1 MNSIPDR
8 EIPAEISSNLRKW
21 NWMARCLRIVQ
32 VGLGLVG
39 TASAL
44 TVTTFA
50 ADIGTLWVK
59 ICSFVAALCI
69 GLLAAFDIGGKANA
83 TRQACRHLNRAI
95 LRYLYLP
102 ASSLDNLI
110 DSYSQ
115 AQDMVGNV
123 TYRQLQPG
131 QDGRPN
137 QSLEANPAGR
147 RND

>member
-1 MNSIPDR
+1 MTSISYR
-8 EIPAEISSNLRKW
+8 EIPAQISSNLRKW
-21 NWMARCLRIVQ
+21 QWMARSLRIVQ
-32 VGLGLVG
+32 VGLGLLG

-69 GLLAAFDIGGKANA
+69 GLLAAFDIGSKANA

-95 LRYLYLP
+95 LRYLHLP
-102 ASSLDNLI
+102 ESSLDDLI

-115 AQDMVGNV
+115 AQDMVGGV
-123 TYRQLQPG
+123 TYRQLQAG
-131 QDGRPN
+131 QK
-137 QSLEANPAGR
+137 EEV
-147 RND
+147 